1 MTFERYVGETK
12 IKTFLAFVTFLLIG
26 QEKSR
31 RGPSRDRKNGTMYD
45 RSVNV
50 SLKLRPPQACG
61 FLNGRT
67 GRIVESDEL
76 VGSTLMSNKILT
88 RGVSLLER
96 LQKTVVLL

>member
-1 MTFERYVGETK
+1 
-12 IKTFLAFVTFLLIG
+12 
-26 QEKSR
+26 
-31 RGPSRDRKNGTMYD
+31 MYD
-45 RSVNV
+45 RSV

-88 RGVSLLER
+88 RGVSVLVGKVTENSGTFM
-96 LQKTVVLL
+96 TVISLHSHYLIVIISITCMRRK